1 MIKKFNENYIYQPK
15 KKLNISEIVDGISNA
30 NLAILS
36 QAITLLESKR
46 KEDKALV
53 YASLSKLPPSD
64 HKSFRIGITGSPG
77 VGKSTFIET
86 FGKYISSLGISVA
99 VLTIDPSSKINGG
112 SILGDKTRMEELSK
126 DSNVFIR
133 PSPSKGKLGGVGEQS
148 YESILLCEKAGFD
161 VILIETVGVGQ
172 NEISVSE
179 MVDFF
184 LLLKISGSG
193 DELQGIKRGI
203 IEMSDL
209 IAINKCD
216 GNNIENS
223 EKSKNEFQ
231 LALKLFPKKNSEWIP
246 KVLTCS
252 STNGMGLKEIWT
264 NIEIYTEL
272 TKKNN
277 YFFKNRI
284 NQNKFW
290 LRQIINESI
299 QRNFY
304 ENFSV
309 KKELKKQL
317 KKIEECKTSVFEAS
331 QAILASK

>member
-1 MIKKFNENYIYQPK
+1 MEIKRNINYKNIC
-15 KKLNISEIVDGISNA
+15 KKLVNKDLTS
-30 NLAILS
+30 LS
-36 QAITLLESKR
+36 RAITLIESNNKNDR
-46 KEDKALV
+46 LLANKILTELQNKNEKNTL
-53 YASLSKLPPSD
+53 
-64 HKSFRIGITGSPG
+64 RIGVTGVPG
-77 VGKSTFIET
+77 AGKSTFIEN
-86 FGKYISSLGISVA
+86 FGSNLTDLGKKVA
-99 VLTIDPSSKINGG
+99 VLTIDPSSTISKG
-112 SILGDKTRMEELSK
+112 SILGDKTRMEKLSQNK
-126 DSNVFIR
+126 NVFIR
-133 PSPSKGKLGGVGEQS
+133 PTAASNFQGGVAKNTR
-148 YESILLCEKAGFD
+148 ESIFLCESAGYD
-161 VILIETVGVGQ
+161 VIIVETVGVGQ

-184 LLLKISGSG
+184 LLLKIAGSG

-216 GNNIENS
+216 GENIENS

-252 STNGMGLKEIWT
+252 SVNGKGLEEIWK
-264 NIEIYTEL
+264 NIKSYQEL

-277 YFFKNRI
+277 YFFENRI

-290 LRQIINESI
+290 LRQMINESI

-304 ENFSV
+304 ENSTV
-309 KKELKKQL
+309 KKELQKQL
-317 KKIEECKTSVFEAS
+317 KKIEKCETSVFEAT
-331 QAILASK
+331 QAILASQ

>member
-1 MIKKFNENYIYQPK
+1 MEIKRNINYKDIC
-15 KKLNISEIVDGISNA
+15 KKLVNKDLTS
-30 NLAILS
+30 LS
-36 QAITLLESKR
+36 KAITLIESNNKNDR
-46 KEDKALV
+46 LLANKI
-53 YASLSKLPPSD
+53 LSELQNKNEKNTL
-64 HKSFRIGITGSPG
+64 RIGVTGVPG
-77 VGKSTFIET
+77 AGKSTFIEN
-86 FGKYISSLGISVA
+86 FGSNLTDLGKKVA
-99 VLTIDPSSKINGG
+99 VLTIDPSSTISKG
-112 SILGDKTRMEELSK
+112 SILGDKTRMEKLSQNK
-126 DSNVFIR
+126 NVFIR
-133 PSPSKGKLGGVGEQS
+133 PTAASNFQGGVAKNTR
-148 YESILLCEKAGFD
+148 ESIFLCESAGYD
-161 VILIETVGVGQ
+161 VIIVETVGVGQ

-184 LLLKISGSG
+184 LLLKITGSG

-216 GNNIENS
+216 GENIENS

-252 STNGMGLKEIWT
+252 SVNGKGLKEIWK
-264 NIEIYTEL
+264 NIKSYQEL

-277 YFFKNRI
+277 YFFENRI

-290 LRQIINESI
+290 LRQMINESI

-304 ENFSV
+304 ENSTV
-309 KKELKKQL
+309 KKELQKQL
-317 KKIEECKTSVFEAS
+317 KKIETCETSVFEAT
-331 QAILASK
+331 QAILASQ

>member
-1 MIKKFNENYIYQPK
+1 MTISLEIKRNINYKEIC
-15 KKLNISEIVDGISNA
+15 KKLVNKDLTS
-30 NLAILS
+30 LS
-36 QAITLLESKR
+36 KAITLIESNNKNDR
-46 KEDKALV
+46 LLANKI
-53 YASLSKLPPSD
+53 LSELQNKNEKNTL
-64 HKSFRIGITGSPG
+64 RIGVTGVPG
-77 VGKSTFIET
+77 AGKSTFIEN
-86 FGKYISSLGISVA
+86 FGSNLTDLGKKVA
-99 VLTIDPSSKINGG
+99 VLTIDPSSTISRG
-112 SILGDKTRMEELSK
+112 SILGDKTRMEKLSQNK
-126 DSNVFIR
+126 NVFIR
-133 PSPSKGKLGGVGEQS
+133 PTAASNFQGGVAKNTR
-148 YESILLCEKAGFD
+148 ESIFLCESAGYD
-161 VILIETVGVGQ
+161 IIIVETVGVGQ

-184 LLLKISGSG
+184 LLLKIAGSG

-216 GNNIENS
+216 GENIENS

-252 STNGMGLKEIWT
+252 SVNGKGLEEIWK
-264 NIEIYTEL
+264 NIKSYQEL

-277 YFFKNRI
+277 YFFENRI

-304 ENFSV
+304 ENSTV
-309 KKELKKQL
+309 KKELQKQL
-317 KKIEECKTSVFEAS
+317 KKLEKCETSVFEAT
-331 QAILASK
+331 QAILASQ

>member
-1 MIKKFNENYIYQPK
+1 LEIKRNINYKDIC
-15 KKLNISEIVDGISNA
+15 KKLVNKDLTS
-30 NLAILS
+30 LS
-36 QAITLLESKR
+36 KAITLIESNNKNDR
-46 KEDKALV
+46 LLANKI
-53 YASLSKLPPSD
+53 LSELQNKNEKNTL
-64 HKSFRIGITGSPG
+64 RIGVTGVPG
-77 VGKSTFIET
+77 AGKSTFIEN
-86 FGKYISSLGISVA
+86 FGSNLTDLGKKVA
-99 VLTIDPSSKINGG
+99 VLTIDPSSTISKG
-112 SILGDKTRMEELSK
+112 SILGDKTRMEKLSQNK
-126 DSNVFIR
+126 NVFIR
-133 PSPSKGKLGGVGEQS
+133 PTAASNFQGGVAKNTR
-148 YESILLCEKAGFD
+148 ESIFLCESAGYD
-161 VILIETVGVGQ
+161 VIIVETVGVGQ

-184 LLLKISGSG
+184 LLLKIAGSG

-216 GNNIENS
+216 GENIENS

-252 STNGMGLKEIWT
+252 SVNGKGLEEIWK
-264 NIEIYTEL
+264 NIKSYQEL

-277 YFFKNRI
+277 YFFENRI

-304 ENFSV
+304 ENSTV
-309 KKELKKQL
+309 KKELQKQL
-317 KKIEECKTSVFEAS
+317 KKIEKCETSVFEAT
-331 QAILASK
+331 QAILASQ

>member
-1 MIKKFNENYIYQPK
+1 VERKRNINYKDIC
-15 KKLNISEIVDGISNA
+15 KKLVARDLTS
-30 NLAILS
+30 LS
-36 QAITLLESKR
+36 KAITLIESTNKNDR
-46 KEDKALV
+46 LLANKI
-53 YASLSKLPPSD
+53 LSELQNKNEKNTL
-64 HKSFRIGITGSPG
+64 RIGITGVPG
-77 VGKSTFIET
+77 AGKSTFIEN
-86 FGKYISSLGISVA
+86 FGSNLTDLGKNVA
-99 VLTIDPSSKINGG
+99 VLTIDPSSSISKG
-112 SILGDKTRMEELSK
+112 SILGDKTRMEKLSQNK
-126 DSNVFIR
+126 NVFIR
-133 PSPSKGKLGGVGEQS
+133 PTAASNFQGGVAKNTR
-148 YESILLCEKAGFD
+148 ESIFLCESAGYD
-161 VILIETVGVGQ
+161 VVIVETVGVGQ

-184 LLLKISGSG
+184 LLLKIAGSG

-252 STNGMGLKEIWT
+252 STNGMGLKEIWS

-277 YFFKNRI
+277 YFFENRI

-290 LRQIINESI
+290 LSQIINESI

-331 QAILASK
+331 QAILASQ

>member
-1 MIKKFNENYIYQPK
+1 LEIKRNINYKDIC
-15 KKLNISEIVDGISNA
+15 KKLVNKDLTS
-30 NLAILS
+30 LS
-36 QAITLLESKR
+36 KAITLIESNNKNDR
-46 KEDKALV
+46 LLANKI
-53 YASLSKLPPSD
+53 LSELQNKNEKNTL
-64 HKSFRIGITGSPG
+64 RIGVTGVPG
-77 VGKSTFIET
+77 AGKSTFIEN
-86 FGKYISSLGISVA
+86 FGSNLTDLGKKVA
-99 VLTIDPSSKINGG
+99 VLTIDPSSTISKG
-112 SILGDKTRMEELSK
+112 SILGDKTRMEKLSQNK
-126 DSNVFIR
+126 NVFIR
-133 PSPSKGKLGGVGEQS
+133 PTAASNFQGGVAKNTR
-148 YESILLCEKAGFD
+148 ESIFLCESAGYD
-161 VILIETVGVGQ
+161 VIIVETVGVGQ

-184 LLLKISGSG
+184 LLLKIAGSG

-216 GNNIENS
+216 GENIENS

-252 STNGMGLKEIWT
+252 SVNGKGLEEIWK
-264 NIEIYTEL
+264 NIKSYQEL

-277 YFFKNRI
+277 YFFENRI

-290 LRQIINESI
+290 LRQMINESI

-304 ENFSV
+304 ENSTV
-309 KKELKKQL
+309 KKELQKQL
-317 KKIEECKTSVFEAS
+317 KKIEKCETSVFEAT
-331 QAILASK
+331 QAILASQ

>member
-1 MIKKFNENYIYQPK
+1 MEIKRNINYKDICE
-15 KKLNISEIVDGISNA
+15 KLVNKDLTS
-30 NLAILS
+30 LS
-36 QAITLLESKR
+36 KAITLIESNNKNDR
-46 KEDKALV
+46 LLANKI
-53 YASLSKLPPSD
+53 LSELQNKNEKNTL
-64 HKSFRIGITGSPG
+64 RIGVTGVPG
-77 VGKSTFIET
+77 AGKSTFIEN
-86 FGKYISSLGISVA
+86 FGSNLTDLGKKVA
-99 VLTIDPSSKINGG
+99 VLTIDPSSTISKG
-112 SILGDKTRMEELSK
+112 SILGDKTRMEKLSQNK
-126 DSNVFIR
+126 NVFIR
-133 PSPSKGKLGGVGEQS
+133 PTAASNFQGGVAKNTR
-148 YESILLCEKAGFD
+148 ESIFLCESAGYD
-161 VILIETVGVGQ
+161 VIIVETVGVGQ

-184 LLLKISGSG
+184 LLLKIAGSG

-216 GNNIENS
+216 GENIENS
-223 EKSKNEFQ
+223 KKSKNEFQ

-252 STNGMGLKEIWT
+252 SVNGKGLEEIWK
-264 NIEIYTEL
+264 NIESYLEL

-277 YFFKNRI
+277 YFFENRI

-304 ENFSV
+304 ENSNV
-309 KKELKKQL
+309 KKELHRQL
-317 KKIEECKTSVFEAS
+317 KKIEKCKTSVFEAT
-331 QAILASK
+331 QAILASQ

>member
-1 MIKKFNENYIYQPK
+1 MEIKRNINYKDIC
-15 KKLNISEIVDGISNA
+15 KKLVNKDLTS
-30 NLAILS
+30 LS
-36 QAITLLESKR
+36 KAITLIESNNKNDR
-46 KEDKALV
+46 LLANKI
-53 YASLSKLPPSD
+53 LSELQNKNEKNTL
-64 HKSFRIGITGSPG
+64 RIGVTGVPG
-77 VGKSTFIET
+77 AGKSTFIEN
-86 FGKYISSLGISVA
+86 FGSNLTYLGKKVA
-99 VLTIDPSSKINGG
+99 VLTIDPSSTISKG
-112 SILGDKTRMEELSK
+112 SILGDKTRMEKLSQNK
-126 DSNVFIR
+126 NVFIR
-133 PSPSKGKLGGVGEQS
+133 PTAASNFQGGVAKNTR
-148 YESILLCEKAGFD
+148 ESIFLCESAGYD
-161 VILIETVGVGQ
+161 VIIVETVGVGQ

-184 LLLKISGSG
+184 LLLKIAGSG

-216 GNNIENS
+216 GENIENS

-252 STNGMGLKEIWT
+252 SVNGKGLEEIWK
-264 NIEIYTEL
+264 NIKSYQEL

-277 YFFKNRI
+277 YFFENRI

-290 LRQIINESI
+290 LRQMINESI

-304 ENFSV
+304 ENSTV
-309 KKELKKQL
+309 KKELQKQL
-317 KKIEECKTSVFEAS
+317 KKIEKCETSVFEAT
-331 QAILASK
+331 QAILASQ

>member
-1 MIKKFNENYIYQPK
+1 MEIKRNINYKDICK
-15 KKLNISEIVDGISNA
+15 SLVNKDLTS
-30 NLAILS
+30 LS
-36 QAITLLESKR
+36 KAITLIESNNKNDR
-46 KEDKALV
+46 LLANKI
-53 YASLSKLPPSD
+53 LSELQNKNEKNTL
-64 HKSFRIGITGSPG
+64 RIGVTGVPG
-77 VGKSTFIET
+77 AGKSTFIEN
-86 FGKYISSLGISVA
+86 FGSNLTDLGKKVA
-99 VLTIDPSSKINGG
+99 VLTIDPSSTISKG
-112 SILGDKTRMEELSK
+112 SILGDKTRMEKLSQNK
-126 DSNVFIR
+126 NVFIR
-133 PSPSKGKLGGVGEQS
+133 PTAASNFQGGVAKNTR
-148 YESILLCEKAGFD
+148 ESIFLCESAGYD
-161 VILIETVGVGQ
+161 VIIVETVGVGQ

-184 LLLKISGSG
+184 LLLKIAGSG

-216 GNNIENS
+216 GENIENS

-252 STNGMGLKEIWT
+252 SVNGKGLEEIWK
-264 NIEIYTEL
+264 NIKSYQEL

-277 YFFKNRI
+277 YFFENRI

-290 LRQIINESI
+290 LRQMINESI

-304 ENFSV
+304 ENSTV
-309 KKELKKQL
+309 KKELQKQL
-317 KKIEECKTSVFEAS
+317 KKIEKCETSVFEAT
-331 QAILASK
+331 QAILASQ

>member
-1 MIKKFNENYIYQPK
+1 MER
-15 KKLNISEIVDGISNA
+15 
-30 NLAILS
+30 LS
-36 QAITLLESKR
+36 QNK
-46 KEDKALV
+46 
-53 YASLSKLPPSD
+53 
-64 HKSFRIGITGSPG
+64 
-77 VGKSTFIET
+77 
-86 FGKYISSLGISVA
+86 
-99 VLTIDPSSKINGG
+99 
-112 SILGDKTRMEELSK
+112 
-126 DSNVFIR
+126 NVFIR
-133 PSPSKGKLGGVGEQS
+133 PTAASNFQGGVAKNTR
-148 YESILLCEKAGFD
+148 ESIFLCESAGYD
-161 VILIETVGVGQ
+161 VIIVETVGVGQ

-184 LLLKISGSG
+184 LLLKIAGSG

-216 GNNIENS
+216 GENIESS

-252 STNGMGLKEIWT
+252 SVNGKGLEEIWK
-264 NIEIYTEL
+264 NIKSYQEL

-277 YFFKNRI
+277 YFFENRI

-290 LRQIINESI
+290 LRQMINESI

-304 ENFSV
+304 ENSTV
-309 KKELKKQL
+309 KKELQKQL
-317 KKIEECKTSVFEAS
+317 KKIEKCETSVFEAT
-331 QAILASK
+331 QAILASQ

>member
-1 MIKKFNENYIYQPK
+1 MEIKRNINYKEIC
-15 KKLNISEIVDGISNA
+15 KKLVNKDLTS
-30 NLAILS
+30 LS
-36 QAITLLESKR
+36 KAITLIESNNKNDR
-46 KEDKALV
+46 LLANKI
-53 YASLSKLPPSD
+53 LSELQNKNEKNTL
-64 HKSFRIGITGSPG
+64 RIGVTGVPG
-77 VGKSTFIET
+77 AGKSTFIEN
-86 FGKYISSLGISVA
+86 FGSNLTDLGKKVA
-99 VLTIDPSSKINGG
+99 VLTIDPSSTISRG
-112 SILGDKTRMEELSK
+112 SILGDKTRMEKLSQNK
-126 DSNVFIR
+126 NVFIR
-133 PSPSKGKLGGVGEQS
+133 PTAASNFQGGVAKNTR
-148 YESILLCEKAGFD
+148 ESIFLCESAGYD
-161 VILIETVGVGQ
+161 IIIVETVGVGQ

-184 LLLKISGSG
+184 LLLKIAGSG

-216 GNNIENS
+216 GENIENS

-252 STNGMGLKEIWT
+252 SVNGKGLEEIWK
-264 NIEIYTEL
+264 NIKSYQEL

-277 YFFKNRI
+277 YFFENRI

-304 ENFSV
+304 ENSTV
-309 KKELKKQL
+309 KKVLQKQL
-317 KKIEECKTSVFEAS
+317 KKIEKCETSVFEAT
-331 QAILASK
+331 QAILASQ

>member
-1 MIKKFNENYIYQPK
+1 MEIKRNINYKDICK
-15 KKLNISEIVDGISNA
+15 
-30 NLAILS
+30 NLVNKDLTSLS
-36 QAITLLESKR
+36 KAITLIESNNKNDR
-46 KEDKALV
+46 LLANKI
-53 YASLSKLPPSD
+53 LSELQNKNEKNTL
-64 HKSFRIGITGSPG
+64 RIGVTGVPG
-77 VGKSTFIET
+77 AGKSTFIEN
-86 FGKYISSLGISVA
+86 FGSNLTDLGKKVA
-99 VLTIDPSSKINGG
+99 VLTIDPSSTISKG
-112 SILGDKTRMEELSK
+112 SILGDKTRMEKLSQNK
-126 DSNVFIR
+126 NVFIR
-133 PSPSKGKLGGVGEQS
+133 PTAASNFQGGVAKNTR
-148 YESILLCEKAGFD
+148 ESIFLCESAGYD
-161 VILIETVGVGQ
+161 VIIVETVGVGQ

-184 LLLKISGSG
+184 LLLKIAGSG

-216 GNNIENS
+216 GQNIENS

-252 STNGMGLKEIWT
+252 SVNGKGLEEIWK
-264 NIEIYTEL
+264 NIKSYQEL

-277 YFFKNRI
+277 YFFENRI

-290 LRQIINESI
+290 LRQMINESI

-304 ENFSV
+304 ENSTV
-309 KKELKKQL
+309 KKEFQNQL
-317 KKIEECKTSVFEAS
+317 KKIEKNETSVFEAS
-331 QAILASK
+331 QVILTSQ